1 MASTCCTRARPCGK
15 SWSSS
20 DGGVVNDNANPA
32 AWLDQANAMFKAW
45 ADQQQAA
52 LRAWTTQAS
61 TAAATPNA
69 SVPPPSLESMFGAAQ
84 TMWAD
89 SLQRWTSIAQ
99 QALPAGGV
107 DRMLKA
113 MFDPLQW
120 PDLASSPLDRA
131 IEHLVDGPSYATLWT
146 LDRKLLKAQKLR
158 LEWSRD
164 LAAYQLVLHSAWSE
178 ALQRF
183 FAEIKR
189 EGEPIKTWRELID
202 VWIDVANATLVEA
215 HRTPEFLEAQ
225 RRLTRS
231 STECR
236 LQEREIAEGWC
247 EMHHI
252 PTRTEIDDLART
264 VHELRRE
271 LRALSRQ
278 RELPAG
284 APEATASSQRKRKS
298 ATRKRPATQ
307 PPSGKTR

>member
-1 MASTCCTRARPCGK
+1 MNEN
-15 SWSSS
+15 
-20 DGGVVNDNANPA
+20 VNPA
-32 AWLDQANAMFKAW
+32 AWFGQANAMFKAW

-52 LRAWTTQAS
+52 LRAWTTQAN
-61 TAAATPNA
+61 AAVNA
-69 SVPPPSLESMFGAAQ
+69 PAASAPPPSLESMFGAAQ
-84 TMWAD
+84 AMWTE
-89 SLQRWTSIAQ
+89 SLQRWTSVAEK
-99 QALPAGGV
+99 ALPGISV
-107 DRMLKA
+107 DGLLKV
-113 MFDPLQW
+113 MFDPSQW
-120 PDLASSPLDRA
+120 PELASSPLDRA
-131 IEHLVDGPSYATLWT
+131 IEHLVEGPSYATLWT

-183 FAEIKR
+183 FTEIHR
-189 EGEPIKTWRELID
+189 EGEPIRTWRELID

-215 HRTPEFLEAQ
+215 HRKPEFLEAQ

-236 LQEREIAEGWC
+236 LQEREIAESWC

-271 LRALSRQ
+271 LRALSRHQ
-278 RELPAG
+278 EVPAG
-284 APEATASSQRKRKS
+284 APEASVSSPR
-298 ATRKRPATQ
+298 TRKPGTRKKPATQ
-307 PPSGKTR
+307 SASGKPR

>member
-1 MASTCCTRARPCGK
+1 MGSTCCTKARPCAR
-15 SWSSS
+15 SWSFN
-20 DGGVVNDNANPA
+20 DGDTAVMNDNVNPS
-32 AWLDQANAMFKAW
+32 AWFEQANAMFKVW

-52 LRAWTTQAS
+52 LRAWTTQAGAEP
-61 TAAATPNA
+61 AAPA
-69 SVPPPSLESMFGAAQ
+69 PPPNLESMFGAAQ
-84 TMWAD
+84 AMWAE
-89 SLQRWTSIAQ
+89 SLQRWTSVAQ
-99 QALPAGGV
+99 QALPGV
-107 DRMLKA
+107 SVDGMLKA
-113 MFDPLQW
+113 MFDSWQW
-120 PDLASSPLDRA
+120 PELASSPLDRA
-131 IEHLVDGPSYATLWT
+131 VEHLVEGPSYATLWT

-183 FAEIKR
+183 FREING
-189 EGEPIKTWRELID
+189 EGEPIRTWRALID

-215 HRTPEFLEAQ
+215 HRKPEFLEAQ

-278 RELPAG
+278 QLQPAS
-284 APEATASSQRKRKS
+284 APQAKASSPRKRKPG
-298 ATRKRPATQ
+298 TRRKPATQ
-307 PPSGKTR
+307 TASGKTR